1 MERLMTRQEVEDF
14 VQLSSTTIY
23 RLMHW
28 WTSSRLRSKIGISA
42 VRWRP
47 EDIREWLDSRPTTK
61 ELNGPQQMKTRGY
74 YRGLSDDVNLWFS
87 VNV

>member
-23 RLMHW
+23 RLMQVD
-28 WTSSRLRSKIGISA
+28 LFPPPIKIGISA

-61 ELNGPQQMKTRGY
+61 ELNGRSK
-74 YRGLSDDVNLWFS
+74 
-87 VNV
+87 